1 MSMRERWLRDVV
13 AELMEVDASQISAEQ
28 SFSEQGVDSLIG
40 LRLTRKL
47 EDRLGVEVELEWL
60 FDHPSIQALAR
71 FLDEHF
77 GEIDADDINA
87 KDRRINA

>member
-1 MSMRERWLRDVV
+1 MSMRELWLRDVL
-13 AELMEVDASQISAEQ
+13 AELMEVDVSQISAEQ
-28 SFSEQGVDSLIG
+28 PFSEQGVDSLIG

-47 EDRLGVEVELEWL
+47 EDQLGVEVELEWL

-71 FLDEHF
+71 FLDENF